1 MAKKKQ
7 TKKQTSKKK
16 VEEVKEIKEEVTEE
30 TESVEKAEEVKE
42 VKEDKPNKK
51 KRNDSKKS
59 NKNSDKKSKNE
70 KSHWFKDFKAEIKK
84 IVWPSGKRLFDNVV
98 VVLSMV
104 FIVTLI
110 IFLLDLGLKQLSN
123 LEINGVNELKTKVAN
138 ELNSAENTTTS
149 DDILVNG
156 TDGSV
161 TTINQDSPEVK

>member
-7 TKKQTSKKK
+7 PKKK
-16 VEEVKEIKEEVTEE
+16 TSNKKIEEIEEIKEEVTEE
-30 TESVEKAEEVKE
+30 IESDEEVDEVKE
-42 VKEDKPNKK
+42 EKPTKK
-51 KRNDSKKS
+51 KRKDSTKS
-59 NKNSDKKSKNE
+59 NKSTEKAKSEN
-70 KSHWFKDFKAEIKK
+70 KSHWFKDFKGEIKK

-161 TTINQDSPEVK
+161 TTINQDSPEVE

>member
-7 TKKQTSKKK
+7 SKKK
-16 VEEVKEIKEEVTEE
+16 TSNKKIEEIEEIKEEVTEE
-30 TESVEKAEEVKE
+30 VEPEEIEEAEEVKE
-42 VKEDKPNKK
+42 EKPTKK
-51 KRNDSKKS
+51 KRNDSKK
-59 NKNSDKKSKNE
+59 NKDADKKAKSEN
-70 KSHWFKDFKAEIKK
+70 KSHWFKDFKGEIKK

-104 FIVTLI
+104 IVVTLI

-123 LEINGVNELKTKVAN
+123 LEVNGVNELKTKVAN
-138 ELNSAENTTTS
+138 ELNSVNNNVTTS

-161 TTINQDSPEVK
+161 TTVDGEASK

>member
-7 TKKQTSKKK
+7 PKKK
-16 VEEVKEIKEEVTEE
+16 TSNKKIEEIEEIKEEVTEE
-30 TESVEKAEEVKE
+30 IESDEEVDEVKE
-42 VKEDKPNKK
+42 EKPTKK
-51 KRNDSKKS
+51 KRKDSNKS
-59 NKNSDKKSKNE
+59 NKSTDKKAKSEN
-70 KSHWFKDFKAEIKK
+70 KSHWFKDFKGEIKK

-156 TDGSV
+156 TDGSI
-161 TTINQDSPEVK
+161 TTINQDSPEVE